1 MQAVYAAWKR
11 SSPVALGFAVFLLGV
26 MSDRLFRAISSN
38 PVLLVIDDVIAGV
51 AVGWLV
57 FIYERRRQRDSD
69 RQLRVIREM
78 NHHVR
83 NALQVLS
90 YSTWRQEDE
99 RLRVMMR
106 DSVMHID
113 WALRE
118 VLPGET
124 AGHSSRPGAAV

>member
-1 MQAVYAAWKR
+1 MRAVRPAWKR
-11 SSPVALGFAVFLLGV
+11 FSPVALGLAIFLLGV
-26 MSDRLFRAISSN
+26 MSDRFFRSLSSN
-38 PVLLVIDDVIAGV
+38 PVLLVIDDVMAGM
-51 AVGWLV
+51 AVGLLV
-57 FIYERRRQRDSD
+57 FLYERRRRLDSD
-69 RQLRVIREM
+69 RKLRVIRDM

-99 RLRVMMR
+99 KLRGMMQ

-118 VLPGET
+118 VLPGES
-124 AGHSSRPGAAV
+124 ARDSSSTGSVA

>member
-1 MQAVYAAWKR
+1 MRAIHPAWKR
-11 SSPVALGFAVFLLGV
+11 FSPVALGLAVFLLGV
-26 MSDRLFRAISSN
+26 TSDRLFRSLSSN
-38 PVLLVIDDVIAGV
+38 PVLLVIDDVMAGL
-51 AVGWLV
+51 AVGLLV
-57 FIYERRRQRDSD
+57 FLYERRTRLDSD
-69 RQLRVIREM
+69 RKLRVIRDM

-99 RLRVMMR
+99 KLRGMMQ

-118 VLPGET
+118 VLPGESVRD
-124 AGHSSRPGAAV
+124 SSDTGSAA

>member
-1 MQAVYAAWKR
+1 MRAVRPAWKR
-11 SSPVALGFAVFLLGV
+11 FSPVALGLAIFLLGV
-26 MSDRLFRAISSN
+26 MSDRFFRSLSSN
-38 PVLLVIDDVIAGV
+38 PVLLVIDDVMAGM
-51 AVGWLV
+51 AVGLLV
-57 FIYERRRQRDSD
+57 FLYERRRRLDSD
-69 RQLRVIREM
+69 RKLRVIRDM

-99 RLRVMMR
+99 KLRGMMQ

-118 VLPGET
+118 VLPGES
-124 AGHSSRPGAAV
+124 ARDSSGTGSVA

>member
-1 MQAVYAAWKR
+1 MLAAWKR
-11 SSPVALGFAVFLLGV
+11 YSPIVLGVGIFLLGV
-26 MSDRLFRAISSN
+26 LSDRLFRSLSTN
-38 PVLLVIDDVIAGV
+38 PVLLVIDDLMAGLS
-51 AVGWLV
+51 VGLLV
-57 FIYERRRQRDSD
+57 FLYERRRQRDSE
-69 RQLRVIREM
+69 RKLRVIREM

-99 RLRVMMR
+99 NLRSMMR
-106 DSVMHID
+106 DSVTHID

-124 AGHSSRPGAAV
+124 AGETVGPHTAP